1 MSAPAIQA
9 ALQQMQSLANQAS
22 TTQSIAN
29 QAGRGQQLAT
39 SVGQGG
45 FADALQS
52 SIRKINQL
60 KQDSDASVKAF
71 QAGDP
76 GVALNDVM
84 VDMQKASIGF
94 QMGVQ
99 VRNRLVTAYKDVMN
113 MQV

>member
-22 TTQSIAN
+22 AT

-52 SIRKINQL
+52 SVQKINQL
-60 KQDSDASVKAF
+60 KKQSDASVKAF

-76 GVALNDVM
+76 NVALNDVM

-99 VRNRLVTAYKDVMN
+99 VRSRLVTAYKDIMN